1 MNERN
6 PTIHITKL
14 YTMIV
19 MMMMMKATA
28 TTTISMTMVLTMDVA
43 MKGMIHSNVGKTI
56 QLELQ
61 FMSNHLNANKA
72 KLFHISSTMMR
83 DIFKGRFDFM

>member
-6 PTIHITKL
+6 THYSHYEAL
-14 YTMIV
+14 YDDSDDDDEGDSNNDYIDDNG
-19 MMMMMKATA
+19 
-28 TTTISMTMVLTMDVA
+28 IDYGLA
-43 MKGMIHSNVGKTI
+43 MKRVIHCNVGKTI

-72 KLFHISSTMMR
+72 KLFHISSKTMR
-83 DIFKGRFDFM
+83 DIFKGRSDFM